1 MNTLDLLRDY
11 ISEAMDDPNISAKD
25 VYNVIV
31 DQLKD
36 LSEYHHTQYKKA
48 EDTAEMLAGDSI
60 TDNIPYNPYNVDGNI
75 NMYTAW
81 DDLYYGSKLLN
92 NPSYVYSSGGQ
103 DSIVFS

>member
-11 ISEAMDDPNISAKD
+11 ISEAMDDPTVTAKQ
-25 VYNVIV
+25 VYDVIV
-31 DQLKD
+31 DQLND
-36 LSEYHHTQYKKA
+36 LSSYHYTQYKKA
-48 EDTAEMLAGDSI
+48 EETADLLTGDSI
-60 TDNIPYNPYNVDGNI
+60 TDNLPYNPYNIDSNI

-92 NPSYVYSSGGQ
+92 NPSFVYNSGDQ